1 MSEVYFQSAL
11 SRKELSVRNR
21 TLGVAGYT
29 SSFDEAAS
37 VGSIGGV
44 VVLVTE
50 KICHSR
56 FKLREGAIRFRC
68 REDLHPGR
76 GSELVVF
83 PESTELRVLLP
94 LQDAEGSDH

>member
-1 MSEVYFQSAL
+1 M
-11 SRKELSVRNR
+11 LSVGNR
-21 TLGVAGYT
+21 ILAVACHA

-37 VGSIGGV
+37 VRSIGGV

-83 PESTELRVLLP
+83 PESTELRVLFH